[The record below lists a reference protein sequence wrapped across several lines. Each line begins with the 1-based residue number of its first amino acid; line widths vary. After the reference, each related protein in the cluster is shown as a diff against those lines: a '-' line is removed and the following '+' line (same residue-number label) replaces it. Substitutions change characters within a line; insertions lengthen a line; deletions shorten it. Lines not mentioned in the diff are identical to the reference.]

1 MAAYASVLL
10 VTLSMLVLVVQTAL
24 NSTRVVRVGCVG
36 DSITELTD
44 YPSYLQ
50 TLLGTS
56 YEIGNF
62 GVCGATVR
70 VDSFTPYLDQGA
82 FTRVTEFQPD
92 VIILMLGTNDART
105 DNYKSIDS
113 FVANY
118 KNLISKLKGLNSK
131 PKIFLVKPPPLFPND
146 LELSPTDLKD
156 GVIPKIEQVAAEL
169 DLQLIDLYSVL
180 ENRPDCFEDGVH
192 PNDKGATVIAE
203 TFYDFLSSRQSLT

>member
-1 MAAYASVLL
+1 
-10 VTLSMLVLVVQTAL
+10 MLVLVVQTAL

-56 YEIGNF
+56 YEVGNF

-92 VIILMLGTNDART
+92 VIVLMLGTNDART
-105 DNYKSIDS
+105 DNYGSINS

-118 KNLISKLKGLNSK
+118 KDLISQLQGLASK
-131 PKIFLVKPPPLFPND
+131 PKIFLVKPPPIFPNY
-146 LELSPTDLKD
+146 LGLSPTDYEE
-156 GVIPKIEQVAAEL
+156 GVIPSIEQVAAEL
-169 DLQLIDLYSVL
+169 DLPLINLYSVL

-192 PNDKGATVIAE
+192 PTYKGATVIAE
-203 TFYDFLSSRQSLT
+203 TVYNFLSSKQS